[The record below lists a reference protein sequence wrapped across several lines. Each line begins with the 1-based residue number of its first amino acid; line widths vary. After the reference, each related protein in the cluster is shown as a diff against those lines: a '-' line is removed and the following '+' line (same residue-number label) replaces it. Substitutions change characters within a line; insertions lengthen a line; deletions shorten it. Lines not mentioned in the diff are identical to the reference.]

1 MIIFLPLSING
12 AVHLKD
18 KDIFI
23 SNRISL
29 SLQLNTL
36 VHEISHLLL
45 NSPEH
50 SNKWLD
56 LAKFILPSFI
66 YSSDGGKVDGGNMDG
81 GNYALN
87 IGNVTGIQNILTDYH
102 LLQAY
107 RKFSQRILGTEGQ
120 WELKGD
126 NQIRLIPT
134 PRGSYPVVVE
144 YFPIVNRFTNA
155 TSKEVT
161 KRMLVAEAK
170 TILGNAR
177 SKFGNIPAPDGGS
190 LSLNGEQLRT
200 EGQAEK
206 EKALQDAILLGEPL
220 PILLW

>member
-1 MIIFLPLSING
+1 MVDIDTNEIFVSSFCKLRDMI
-12 AVHLKD
+12 
-18 KDIFI
+18 DIFKHELAHI
-23 SNRISL
+23 IRSNEK
-29 SLQLNTL
+29 
-36 VHEISHLLL
+36 HDK
-45 NSPEH
+45 
-50 SNKWLD
+50 KWLD
-56 LAKFILPSFI
+56 I
-66 YSSDGGKVDGGNMDG
+66 YKGLGGIKN
-81 GNYALN
+81 NYIDFYFLHN
-87 IGNVTGIQNILTDYH
+87 VLHNVGNVTGIQNILTDLF
-102 LLQAY
+102 LLQSY
-107 RKFSQRILGTEGQ
+107 RKFSQRILATEGQ

-126 NQIRLIPT
+126 GKIRLFPT
-134 PRGSYPVVVE
+134 PRGSYPVVIE

-170 TILGNAR
+170 IILGNAR

-220 PILLW
+220 GVYTW